1 MTTKTNTKTL
11 ITIKT
16 DKLLKKA
23 VQEKAHELGIP
34 LGTLINMKLRQFLRE
49 KEVSFV
55 SGYTPNAKT
64 AKILKQSEKEFE
76 RGEFDGPF
84 TLKELAKEW
93 KLIKPLFSCRLY
105 TQNCLRKIDRNFQN
119 NYR

>member
-1 MTTKTNTKTL
+1 MTTTTNTKTL

-16 DKLLKKA
+16 DKILKKA

-64 AKILKQSEKEFE
+64 VKAFLQDE
-76 RGEFDGPF
+76 RDVAEGKLGKPMSLD
-84 TLKELAKEW
+84 ELAKDW
-93 KLIKPLFSCRLY
+93 GLK
-105 TQNCLRKIDRNFQN
+105 
-119 NYR
+119 